1 MQISEFQKNL
11 KQETSDIHSKAE
23 NHPIMQSFVK
33 GTFKKEHLLRFL
45 VNVRPAYDVV
55 EQRLLQPYILKN
67 SDLKR
72 TTQIDKDI
80 ALLAHEVP
88 AESLASLLTPLE
100 CTDLWVAWCWAK
112 PAEMLKAEL
121 YVRWLADLYGGR
133 MMARNMGEF
142 TNSVTFNDPGKAISD
157 IREILDTVNTVLED
171 NDVVEETLKFFEYH
185 LELFTAI
192 ENE

>member
-11 KQETSDIHSKAE
+11 KQKTADIHSKAE
-23 NHPIMQSFVK
+23 NHPVMQSFIN
-33 GTFKKEHLLRFL
+33 GIFKKEHLLRYL
-45 VNVRPAYDVV
+45 VNVRPVYDVV
-55 EQRLLQPYILKN
+55 EQRLLQSHILKN

-80 ALLAHEVP
+80 ALLVGEVSN
-88 AESLASLLTPLE
+88 ERLAYLLTPLE
-100 CTDLWVAWCWAK
+100 CTDLWVGWCWAK

-133 MMARNMGEF
+133 MMARNMGKYVNTVSF
-142 TNSVTFNDPGKAISD
+142 TDPGKAIAD
-157 IREILDTVNTVLED
+157 IREILDSTNTVLDD
-171 NDVVEETLKFFEYH
+171 NDVIEETLEFFDYH

>member
-11 KQETSDIHSKAE
+11 KQETSSIHSRAE
-23 NHPIMQSFVK
+23 NHPIMQSFVQ

-67 SDLKR
+67 PDLKR

-80 ALLAHEVP
+80 DLLVKEVSE
-88 AESLASLLTPLE
+88 ESLVNLLTPLE

-142 TNSVTFNDPGKAISD
+142 TNSVTFSDPGKAISD

-171 NDVVEETLKFFEYH
+171 NDVVEETLKFFDYH